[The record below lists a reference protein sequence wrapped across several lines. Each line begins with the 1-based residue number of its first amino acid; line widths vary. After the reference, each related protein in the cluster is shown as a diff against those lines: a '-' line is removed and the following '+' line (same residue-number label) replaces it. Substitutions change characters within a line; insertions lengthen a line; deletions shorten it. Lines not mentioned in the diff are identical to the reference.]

1 MMKELEE
8 KHKEE
13 NMEFYFL
20 AGTDL
25 IPGLVKWEMG
35 QQLLDEI
42 RFVIFSRR
50 GYEKVLSAEN
60 RDY

>member
-1 MMKELEE
+1 MMKKLEE

-50 GYEKVLSAEN
+50 GYEKVLDAEN